1 MRILALV
8 PGGVGEQIL
17 FFPTLETLKKQYPQ
31 AAIDV
36 VVEPRAKP
44 AYRVYPHVSDV
55 LTFDFRDRNG
65 LADYLNLL
73 GVVRDRE
80 YDIALSLGQR
90 ATIALL
96 LWLNGIPL
104 RIGYQNQLSW
114 FLSRS
119 VPLKS
124 EQYLAY
130 SYHDLLQAL
139 DIQSSCPELKI
150 TLPKED
156 IDWAEVEQKRLDIK
170 DSGYILLCDRFS
182 DGDSSYPTAQ
192 WQKIVQDIAQKQ
204 PNLPVVLLQDVE
216 NRAWTATMLEAFP
229 SLKVTNP
236 PDIGKIAAIVA
247 GANLLVCTDSVQMQ
261 LSVAVGTYTIALF
274 GETSAAKLLPPNSER
289 YIGIQS
295 PTQNLTDIQPETILK
310 QIWRG

>member
-90 ATIALL
+90 STIALL
-96 LWLNGIPL
+96 LWLNGIPM

-124 EQYLAY
+124 EQYAAF
-130 SYHDLLQAL
+130 SYHDILQGL
-139 DIQSSCPELKI
+139 DIKSSCPELKV

-156 IDWAEVEQKRLDIK
+156 IDWAEVEQKRLNIK
-170 DSGYILLCDRFS
+170 ESGYILLCDRS
-182 DGDSSYPTAQ
+182 SNDSSYPTAQ
-192 WQKIVQDIAQKQ
+192 WQKIVRDIAQKQ

-216 NRAWTATMLEAFP
+216 NKAWTATMLEAFP

-236 PDIGKIAAIVA
+236 PDIGKLAAIVA
-247 GANLLVCTDSVQMQ
+247 GANLLVCTDSVPMQ

-274 GETSAAKLLPPNSER
+274 GETAAAKLLPPNSER

-295 PTQNLTDIQPETILK
+295 PTQNLTDIEPDTILK